1 MLCISFNHSTII
13 GNKEHKITVMVQG
26 GQKNL
31 HNTRFLMIDVLD
43 CKILAALQSDAS
55 LSNSEIAEKVG
66 LSSTP
71 CWRRIQRL
79 EAAGYFKR
87 RVVLLD
93 EDKMN
98 VGVSVFIAVRT
109 NQHTK
114 EWAEKFYRAVS
125 AFPEIVDFF
134 RLSGEIDYLLRAV
147 VPDIKSYDALYQ
159 RLIDKVDLYDVSSM
173 FAMETLKST
182 TELPLNYV
190 VQIAAR

>member
-1 MLCISFNHSTII
+1 
-13 GNKEHKITVMVQG
+13 
-26 GQKNL
+26 
-31 HNTRFLMIDVLD
+31 MIDALD
-43 CKILAALQSDAS
+43 RRILAILQTDAS
-55 LSNSEIAEKVG
+55 LSNTEIADRVG

-79 EAAGYFKR
+79 EAAGFFKR
-87 RVVLLD
+87 RVMLLD
-93 EDKMN
+93 EERMN

-114 EWAEKFYRAVS
+114 EWAEKFFKAVS
-125 AFPEIVDFF
+125 SFPEIVDFF

-147 VPDIKSYDALYQ
+147 VPDIKSYDKLYQ

-182 TELPLNYV
+182 TELPLAYV
-190 VQIAAR
+190 E

>member
-1 MLCISFNHSTII
+1 
-13 GNKEHKITVMVQG
+13 
-26 GQKNL
+26 
-31 HNTRFLMIDVLD
+31 MIDVLD
-43 CKILAALQSDAS
+43 RKILAVLQSDS
-55 LSNSEIAEKVG
+55 SMPNSEIAERVG

-79 EAAGYFKR
+79 EAAGFFKR
-87 RVVLLD
+87 RVVLLN
-93 EDKMN
+93 EEKLN
-98 VGVSVFIAVRT
+98 VSVSVFIAVRT

-125 AFPEIVDFF
+125 SFPEIVDFF

-159 RLIDKVDLYDVSSM
+159 RLIEKVDLYDVSSM

-190 VQIAAR
+190 G